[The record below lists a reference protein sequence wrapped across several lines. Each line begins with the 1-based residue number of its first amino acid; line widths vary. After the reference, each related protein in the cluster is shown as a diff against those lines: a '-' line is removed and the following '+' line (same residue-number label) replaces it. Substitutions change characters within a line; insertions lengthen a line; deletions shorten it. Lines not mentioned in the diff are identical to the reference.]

1 MPERVALVTGGSRG
15 IGRAVALDL
24 ARSGSSVAVSYLD
37 RADDAKET
45 VRLVEEIGVDGI
57 CVQADV
63 GDRADV
69 ERLFAEVE
77 GALGS
82 VEVLVNNAGVR
93 ADGLAVRLSDELW
106 DDVLRTNLYGTFACC
121 RRALRPML
129 RSRWGRIVNVASVAG
144 LRGSRGQTNYSASKA
159 GVIGLTKSLA
169 LEVGGRGITVNAI
182 APGLVTTD
190 LTLSLGEER
199 LREIASAIP
208 QKRAATPEDIAS
220 AVSFLCGDDASYVT
234 GEVLVIDGG
243 MTA

>member
-15 IGRAVALDL
+15 IGRAVALNL
-24 ARSGSSVAVSYLD
+24 ADSGMAVAVSYLD

-45 VRLVEEIGVDGI
+45 VKLIEETGVDAI
-57 CVQADV
+57 CVRADV
-63 GDRADV
+63 GDPHDV
-69 ERLFAEVE
+69 GRLFSEIE

-93 ADGLAVRLSDELW
+93 ADGLALSLSDESW
-106 DDVLRTNLYGTFACC
+106 DEVIRTNLYGTFACC

-129 RSRWGRIVNVASVAG
+129 RSRWGRIVNVSSVAG
-144 LRGSRGQTNYSASKA
+144 LRGSRGQVNYAASKA

-169 LEVGGRGITVNAI
+169 LEVGRKGITVNAI

-190 LTLSLGEER
+190 LTLSLRDER
-199 LREIASAIP
+199 FEKLVSAIP
-208 QKRAATPEDIAS
+208 QKRAAAPEDIAS
-220 AVSFLCGDDASYVT
+220 AVTFLCGDDAGYVT

>member
-1 MPERVALVTGGSRG
+1 MPEQVALVTGGSRG
-15 IGRAVALDL
+15 IGRAVALSL

-45 VRLVEEIGVDGI
+45 VKLVEETGVDGI

-93 ADGLAVRLSDELW
+93 ADGLALRLSDESW

-199 LREIASAIP
+199 LKEIASAIP